1 MQWKKLIDTDLPPMG
16 PITDVSRENTKRYAA
31 KYRGSVRISLGRF
44 PTDEEYENHR
54 KKSLTTPL
62 P

>member
-16 PITDVSRENTKRYAA
+16 SITDVSRENTKRYAV

-44 PTDEEYENHR
+44 LTDEEYENHR
-54 KKSLTTPL
+54 KKSLAKPL

>member
-1 MQWKKLIDTDLPPMG
+1 MQWKKLIDTDLPSVG
-16 PITDVSRENTKRYAA
+16 VITDVSRKNTKKYAA

-44 PTDEEYENHR
+44 VTDEEYENHR
-54 KKSLTTPL
+54 KKSLSRPL